1 MNSVEKDL
9 IKKYGIVKKLPKT
22 ELLDIS
28 ETISE
33 LSYLTHSHFRYYG
46 KFPSKLASYFLER
59 YSTDN
64 SVLLD
69 NYVGSGTS
77 LVEAKLK
84 GIPSY
89 GIDINPLA
97 VLASNV
103 KTCHYDKKQLEKYYN
118 DIKDLIYKDYKSEDL
133 EYYTPDWSSLG
144 KWFTEQA
151 VTDLS
156 IIKKVISEYN
166 FSTIEYKEF
175 FLLAFLGIIR
185 RVSVAYDGEV
195 RPHVNKSKRVREI
208 KSAFL
213 KKAYEMIMDSAEFS
227 YASNSKTKSVSFI
240 GTNTDLEQIS
250 PNFTEKINLVLSH
263 PPYLNCFDYL
273 PVFNLELQ
281 WSIGLPEVWQDFT
294 LKEIKGMETKSWPA
308 TNESILYGYFDQL
321 KNSYQEVFNV
331 LDKNSVCGIV
341 IGDSTING
349 ELIRVHKILAQI
361 CIDIGFEFENMVYR
375 TTHYGTGKYSY
386 KAKANYH
393 GADEEKKDGIIIL
406 RKR

>member
-1 MNSVEKDL
+1 MISTIKFSLFPKMLYKYTTYMNSVEKDL

-77 LVEAKLK
+77 LVDAKLK

-273 PVFNLELQ
+273 
-281 WSIGLPEVWQDFT
+281 
-294 LKEIKGMETKSWPA
+294 
-308 TNESILYGYFDQL
+308 

-361 CIDIGFEFENMVYR
+361 CIDIGFDFENMVYR